1 MKNLLRTDKK
11 MTTPRIVNC
20 PTCNQAVKWTA
31 KNPNRPF
38 CSERCK
44 LIDLGSWA
52 AEEHRI
58 PESAPADFTSEEPER
73 DL

>member
-1 MKNLLRTDKK
+1 
-11 MTTPRIVNC
+11 MTTPRIVTC
-20 PTCNQAVKWTA
+20 PTCNQAVKWTS
-31 KNPNRPF
+31 KNLSRPF

-58 PESAPADFTSEEPER
+58 PESTPPDFTSDEPER

>member
-1 MKNLLRTDKK
+1 
-11 MTTPRIVNC
+11 MTTARIVKC
-20 PTCNQAVKWTA
+20 PSCNKAVKWTA
-31 KNPNRPF
+31 KNASRPF

-58 PESAPADFTSEEPER
+58 ADTAPPDFTSEDP
-73 DL
+73 DTVI